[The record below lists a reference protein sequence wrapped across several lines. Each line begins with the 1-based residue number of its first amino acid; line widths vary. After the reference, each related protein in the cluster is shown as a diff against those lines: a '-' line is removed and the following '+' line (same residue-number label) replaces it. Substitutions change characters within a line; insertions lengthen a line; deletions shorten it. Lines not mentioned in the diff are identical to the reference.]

1 MFYHVTPTENVSRI
15 MSEGLVPQRG
25 PRSVQLESE
34 DGIYLF
40 KTMEGVENA
49 LSNWL
54 GEEFEEDDVSLTLL
68 GVELP
73 PEAQRRLNE
82 QGDDHASYEVV
93 VTTPIPAQYIQII
106 SEDI

>member
-1 MFYHVTPTENVSRI
+1 MET
-15 MSEGLVPQRG
+15 
-25 PRSVQLESE
+25 E

-54 GEEFEEDDVSLTLL
+54 GEEFEDDSLTLL

-73 PEAQRRLNE
+73 PEAQKRLNE
-82 QGDDHASYEVV
+82 QGDDHASYEIV
-93 VTTPIPAQYIQII
+93 VTTTIPSQYIQIL

>member
-1 MFYHVTPTENVSRI
+1 MYYHVTPTENVSRI
-15 MSEGLVPQRG
+15 MSEGLTPQRG
-25 PRSVQLESE
+25 PRASQMESE

-40 KTMEGVENA
+40 KTMEGVDNA

-54 GEEFEEDDVSLTLL
+54 GEEFEEDDVPLTLL

-73 PEAQRRLNE
+73 SDAQKRLNE
-82 QGDDHASYEVV
+82 RGDDNSSYEIV
-93 VTTPIPAQYIQII
+93 VTTAIPPQYIQIL

>member
-1 MFYHVTPTENVSRI
+1 MYYHVTPTENVPQI
-15 MSEGLVPQRG
+15 MAEGLVPQRG
-25 PRSVQLESE
+25 PRSVQLESG

-49 LSNWL
+49 LMNWL
-54 GEEFEEDDVSLTLL
+54 GDELEHDSLTLL

-73 PEAQRRLNE
+73 PDAKTAPTTA
-82 QGDDHASYEVV
+82 DYEVV
-93 VTTPIPAQYIQII
+93 VTTPIPPQFIQIL

>member
-1 MFYHVTPTENVSRI
+1 M
-15 MSEGLVPQRG
+15 
-25 PRSVQLESE
+25 ESE

-40 KTMEGVENA
+40 KTPEGVENA
-49 LSNWL
+49 LTNWL
-54 GEEFEEDDVSLTLL
+54 GDEFGEDEPLTLL

-73 PEAQRRLNE
+73 PEAQKRLNE

-93 VTTPIPAQYIQII
+93 VTTPIPAQYIQIL

>member
-1 MFYHVTPTENVSRI
+1 MFYHVTPTENVSSI

-25 PRSVQLESE
+25 PLAKQMEAGN
-34 DGIYLF
+34 GIYLF
-40 KTMEGVENA
+40 KTMEDVDNA

-54 GEEFEEDDVSLTLL
+54 GEAYEEDDVPLTLL

-73 PEAQRRLNE
+73 PDAE
-82 QGDDHASYEVV
+82 QAPTTAGYEIV
-93 VTTPIPAQYIQII
+93 VTTPIPPQYIQIL

>member
-1 MFYHVTPTENVSRI
+1 MFYHVTPTDNVPRI
-15 MSEGLVPQRG
+15 MAEGLVPQRG
-25 PRSVQLESE
+25 PRSVQMESE

-54 GEEFEEDDVSLTLL
+54 GEEFGENIPLTLL
-68 GVELP
+68 GVQVP
-73 PEAQRRLNE
+73 PEAQKRLNE

-93 VTTPIPAQYIQII
+93 VTTPIPAQYIQIL

>member
-1 MFYHVTPTENVSRI
+1 MPIFYHVTLTENVSQI
-15 MSEGLVPQRG
+15 MAEGLVPQRG
-25 PRSVQLESE
+25 PRSVQMESE

-49 LSNWL
+49 LMNWL
-54 GEEFEEDDVSLTLL
+54 GDEFEHDSLTLL

-73 PEAQRRLNE
+73 PEAQKRLNE
-82 QGDDHASYEVV
+82 QGDDHASYEIV
-93 VTTPIPAQYIQII
+93 VTTPIPPQFIQIL